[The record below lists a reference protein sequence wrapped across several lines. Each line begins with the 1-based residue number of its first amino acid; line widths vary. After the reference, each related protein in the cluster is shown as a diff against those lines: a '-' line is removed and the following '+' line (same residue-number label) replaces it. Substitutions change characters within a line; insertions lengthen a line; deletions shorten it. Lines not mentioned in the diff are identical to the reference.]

1 MAQLGKPY
9 VWGAAGPSTYDCSGL
24 VLAAYRSA
32 GIYLPRVSRAQW
44 YAGPHVSL
52 GELAPATWCS
62 SPQRGRPSTVH
73 HVGIYIGGGA
83 MVEAPYSGARVRTA
97 SIGRSDYIGAV
108 RPS

>member
-9 VWGAAGPSTYDCSGL
+9 VWGAAGPSAYDCSGL

-52 GELAPATWCS
+52 GELVFFARNVGA
-62 SPQRGRPSTVH
+62 PSTVH

-83 MVEAPYSGARVRTA
+83 LVEAPYSGARVRTA